1 MTFESTRPAEIR
13 PGTTF
18 IDDTGEV
25 AQLHGVGIQR
35 FGDRYYAWGEDKRA
49 GSLFTAVACYSSP
62 DLTEWRFE
70 GNSLVAGD
78 GELGPDRIIERPK
91 VLRRPDGAY
100 VMFLHVDTRDYSF
113 ARVGYAISDNPVGPF
128 RYVGSERPLG
138 NVSRDI
144 GVYQEDGVGYL
155 LSEDRENG
163 LHIYRLARDYLS
175 VEAVVATT
183 LKDDLSHGY
192 ESPAMVH
199 HDGVYQ
205 EDGVGYLLSE
215 DRENGLHI
223 YRLARDYL
231 SVEAVVAT
239 TLKDDLSHG
248 YESPAM
254 VHHDGV
260 YYLFG
265 SDLTGWSTNDNK
277 VATAEALS
285 GPWSAWEDIALPGSA
300 TFDSQVSAVVP
311 VGDNA
316 RPAFVYVGDRWLKED
331 LANSPAVWLPMEI
344 SGGRAQIIWADQW
357 RLEVP
362 GV

>member
-1 MTFESTRPAEIR
+1 MTFESTRPAEVR

-18 IDDTGEV
+18 VDDTGAV

-35 FGDRYYAWGEDKRA
+35 FGDRFYAWGEDKRA
-49 GSLFTAVACYSSP
+49 GSLFTAVVCYSSA
-62 DLTEWRFE
+62 DLAEWRFE

-100 VMFLHVDTRDYSF
+100 VMFLHVDTADYRF
-113 ARVGYAISDNPVGPF
+113 ARVGYAIGDNPVGPF

-144 GVYQEDGVGYL
+144 GVYQENGVGYL
-155 LSEDRENG
+155 LSEDRKNG
-163 LHIYRLARDYLS
+163 LHVYRLAPDHLS
-175 VEAVVATT
+175 VEAIVATT

-192 ESPAMVH
+192 ESPALVRH
-199 HDGVYQ
+199 
-205 EDGVGYLLSE
+205 E
-215 DRENGLHI
+215 GL
-223 YRLARDYL
+223 
-231 SVEAVVAT
+231 
-239 TLKDDLSHG
+239 
-248 YESPAM
+248 
-254 VHHDGV
+254 

-277 VATAEALS
+277 VATATDLR
-285 GPWSAWEDIALPGSA
+285 GPWSSWADIADPGSA

-311 VGDNA
+311 VGDGA
-316 RPAFVYVGDRWLKED
+316 RPAFVYVGDRWLKDD
-331 LANSPAVWLPMEI
+331 LANSPAVWLPMEL
-344 SGGRAQIIWADQW
+344 SGGRARIDWVDEW

-362 GV
+362 RR